1 MAKSAR
7 GELKEILELE
17 ERAARDIERAQK
29 KRAQLLAPLSGKL
42 NSVFAERVNLFLSE
56 NIERVT
62 AMKFDKSSVEKE
74 VDVMLAALF
83 PPVAQPRGDTSLPE

>member
-17 ERAARDIERAQK
+17 KKAARDMERAQK

-42 NSVFAERVNLFLSE
+42 NSVFAERVNLFLSD

-62 AMKFDKSSVEKE
+62 AMKFDKPSVERE

-83 PPVAQPRGDTSLPE
+83 PPVVQPDGDVSQPE